1 MLLQILCGIGTPR
14 RVLACRTDA
23 EFVKHFQLSM
33 ISRTVCAE
41 REPPALQA
49 SCGCHA
55 VASCDCHAVAEPV
68 KQSCGSRAGFAHRG
82 NHQHLVQRATA
93 AQAAIEEQRR
103 LQQQRLQEAQ
113 AAEQQY
119 KQLLSRLDPANAC
132 APRMSPGC
140 CPLPW
145 VCTESASCLR
155 TFCMAELGIRGWAC
169 DGRPSSLGHK
179 CCMAYLI
186 RAVATSKRRQV
197 FVRQC
202 KSTRLH
208 SDHRV

>member
-1 MLLQILCGIGTPR
+1 VEGSFQHAVLLQIAQVLSVKRTLSHGVPSAGITGTCASCACQAVAGAVSAKR
-14 RVLACRTDA
+14 AYKLACDLAR
-23 EFVKHFQLSM
+23 
-33 ISRTVCAE
+33 
-41 REPPALQA
+41 
-49 SCGCHA
+49 
-55 VASCDCHAVAEPV
+55 
-68 KQSCGSRAGFAHRG
+68 RG